1 MNSNTGKIIGFS
13 KVIDGDTIII
23 KKIKIRFQGID
34 APEMNQICN
43 NKPFISFSV

>member
-1 MNSNTGKIIGFS
+1 MNYMQVGKLLDFQ

-34 APEMNQICN
+34 APE
-43 NKPFISFSV
+43 